1 MASTASP
8 YGFKAVNELGGLP
21 YAGST
26 RQFPIDPAGYAVNI
40 FNGSLVYV
48 AATGYLQIAT
58 STGADATTNGF
69 PTGTANTGC
78 VGVFVGCSY
87 VNAQGQVIYAQ
98 YYPASYVA
106 PTGTTV
112 TAYVIDDDRAVFQV
126 QSAGTVTFAALG
138 ANTFLNAVQSTST
151 GSTTTGNSTT
161 AVVIGSSAVATS
173 AAFRIVG
180 FVNMQGFSV
189 VGDAFTDILVK
200 FNPGYHSYSNAV
212 GL

>member
-8 YGFKAVNELGGLP
+8 YGFRAVNELGGLP

-26 RQFPIDPAGYAVNI
+26 RSFPINPAGYNTNI
-40 FNGSLVYV
+40 YNGSLVYV
-48 AATGYLQIAT
+48 AASGYLQICTA
-58 STGADATTNGF
+58 TGADATTNAF
-69 PTGTANTGC
+69 PTGTTLTGA
-78 VGVFVGCSY
+78 VGVFVGCTY
-87 VNAQGQVIYAQ
+87 TNAQGQIIYSQ
-98 YYPASYVA
+98 FYPANTASVQGS
-106 PTGTTV
+106 TI

-126 QSAGTVTFAALG
+126 QADGSVTFAALG
-138 ANTFLNAVQSTST
+138 SNVSLAAAQSTST

-161 AVVIGSSAVATS
+161 AVSATTGTTT

-180 FVNMQGFSV
+180 FANTPGFSV
-189 VGDAFTDILVK
+189 AGDAYTDILVK